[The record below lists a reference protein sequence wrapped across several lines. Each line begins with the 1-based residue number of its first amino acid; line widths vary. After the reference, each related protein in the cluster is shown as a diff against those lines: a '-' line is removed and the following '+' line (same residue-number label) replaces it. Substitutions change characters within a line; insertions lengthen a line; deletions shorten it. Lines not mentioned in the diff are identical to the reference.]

1 MISNLK
7 DKEEFSPVWRSEC
20 EVEERPVSVPSGE
33 IWEMGGKGAGSEMR
47 MRAAQRPELGGN
59 VALVKNSAF
68 LCM

>member
-1 MISNLK
+1 MGDGREGSR
-7 DKEEFSPVWRSEC
+7 KE
-20 EVEERPVSVPSGE
+20 
-33 IWEMGGKGAGSEMR
+33 GSEMR